1 MDGDSASRASPALRP
16 PADAPTA
23 RGRPSVGSW
32 ARARFSSLGA
42 PPTGRRVPG
51 SVTVF
56 VLVLV
61 IGAAASVVSVSS
73 GAGITYRDEQLHL
86 TIARR
91 LVDSTSPGFQ
101 QLGTVWLP
109 VPHLI
114 LAPFVI
120 DFGWWVSGA
129 GAAAVGTL
137 CLALSASALYRISAR
152 MRFGRTARLATVAGF
167 VSSPA
172 VLYVFTTP
180 LTEPVLIAGLLGCVA
195 GLARWATDRRPHS
208 IGETAVFC
216 GVPLAIA
223 VMSRY
228 EGWAL
233 LLGGTAFVLVVSFR
247 RDRRIARAVA
257 SAMGLA
263 LPSLVAIAWWL
274 AYNTAIY
281 GNPLEF
287 ANGPFSAAE
296 LQRGITEA
304 GLVTTAGNPGMA
316 VYVYVW
322 SVVEAFGPVTVAL
335 TLAGAA
341 VLAVRDGLSDR
352 ALLLGLTAVPALFSL
367 VSLAAGQ
374 SVMYSDHTLPT
385 GWWNTRYALVA
396 GLVAAVMIGFLVQ
409 TVVEL
414 HGRGGGWLAGR
425 TFRPALGAVV
435 LLALGGQS
443 LWMLEE
449 PGRVAVLAE
458 AADQRV
464 AFADLRRSF
473 TWLGGEYDGGGILV
487 DESQNPFVLDLGL
500 PLVELVDYA
509 AGEAFV
515 RAQEDPKGAVEWIL
529 LNESNDSDTITKL
542 LAAHPERLDRF
553 TLVHSDGPYRIYRRW

>member
-1 MDGDSASRASPALRP
+1 MDSATPFGA
-16 PADAPTA
+16 
-23 RGRPSVGSW
+23 W
-32 ARARFSSLGA
+32 ARARWADLGA
-42 PPTGRRVPG
+42 SPPGRRVPG

-56 VLVLV
+56 VAVVVL
-61 IGAAASVVSVSS
+61 GALASVVSVSS
-73 GAGITYRDEQLHL
+73 GAGIAYRDEQLHL
-86 TIARR
+86 SIARR
-91 LVDSTSPGFQ
+91 LFDSASPGFQ

-120 DFGWWVSGA
+120 DFEWWVSGA
-129 GAAAVGTL
+129 GAAIVGTL
-137 CLALSASALYRISAR
+137 CLGLSASALYRIAAR
-152 MRFGRTARLATVAGF
+152 MRSGRTARLATVAAF

-195 GLARWATDRRPHS
+195 GLARWVTARRRHS

-216 GVPLAIA
+216 GIPLAIA

-233 LLGGTAFVLVVSFR
+233 LAGGAVLVAVVSFR
-247 RDRRIARAVA
+247 RDRRIGAAVA
-257 SAMGLA
+257 SAFGLA
-263 LPSLVAIAWWL
+263 LPSLAAIAWWL

-304 GLVTTAGNPGMA
+304 GLVTTAGDPGIA

-322 SVVEAFGPVTVAL
+322 SIVQAYGPASVVLAAL
-335 TLAGAA
+335 GAA
-341 VLAVRDGLSDR
+341 ALAVRDGLSDR
-352 ALLLGLTAVPALFSL
+352 FLLLALTGVPALFSL

-374 SVMYSDHTLPT
+374 SVIYSDHTLPT

-396 GLVAAVMIGFLVQ
+396 GLVTSVMIGYLVQ
-409 TVVEL
+409 TVIEARSRVA
-414 HGRGGGWLAGR
+414 GRAFRAVVGAAVLAGL
-425 TFRPALGAVV
+425 T
-435 LLALGGQS
+435 GQS
-443 LWMLEE
+443 VWMLGE
-449 PGRVAVLAE
+449 PERVAVLAE

-473 TWLGGEYDGGGILV
+473 TWLGRQYEGGGILV
-487 DESQNPFVLDLGL
+487 DESQNPFVLDLRL

-515 RAQEDPKGAVEWIL
+515 RAQEDPAGAVEWIL
-529 LNESNDSDTITKL
+529 LNEDNEADTITRVL
-542 LAAHPERLDRF
+542 SRHPERLDRF
-553 TLVHSDGPYRIYRRW
+553 ALVHSDGPYRIYRRW

>member
-1 MDGDSASRASPALRP
+1 METATALDPSPARDPRVPPLIALLRS
-16 PADAPTA
+16 PAAWAHA
-23 RGRPSVGSW
+23 RWSD
-32 ARARFSSLGA
+32 LGA
-42 PPTGRRVPG
+42 VPTGRRVPG

-56 VLVLV
+56 VVVLV
-61 IGAAASVVSVSS
+61 IGALASVVSVSS

-86 TIARR
+86 SIARR
-91 LVDSTSPGFQ
+91 LFDSATPGFQ

-129 GAAAVGTL
+129 GAAIVGTV
-137 CLALSASALYRISAR
+137 CLAASASALYRIAAR
-152 MRFGRTARLATVAGF
+152 MRGGRTARLATVAAF

-180 LTEPVLIAGLLGCVA
+180 LTEPVLIAGLLGCIA
-195 GLARWATDRRPHS
+195 GLARWVTARRRHS
-208 IGETAVFC
+208 FGETAVFC
-216 GVPLAIA
+216 GIPLAIA

-233 LLGGTAFVLVVSFR
+233 LAGGVLFVLVVSFR
-247 RDRRIARAVA
+247 RDRRVA
-257 SAMGLA
+257 SAVSSAIGLA
-263 LPSLVAIAWWL
+263 LPSAVAIAWWL
-274 AYNTAIY
+274 AYNAATY

-287 ANGPFSAAE
+287 ANGQFSAAE

-304 GLVTTAGNPGMA
+304 GLVTTAGNPGIS
-316 VYVYVW
+316 VYVYGW
-322 SVVEAFGPVTVAL
+322 SIVQAFGPATAV
-335 TLAGAA
+335 LATGGA
-341 VLAVRDGLSDR
+341 VLLAVRDGLSDR
-352 ALLLGLTAVPALFSL
+352 FLLLGLTSVPALFSL

-374 SVMYSDHTLPT
+374 SVIYSDHTLPT

-396 GLVAAVMIGFLVQ
+396 GLFTSVLIGYLVQ
-409 TVVEL
+409 AVVEAR
-414 HGRGGGWLAGR
+414 GRARPTPR
-425 TFRPALGAVV
+425 TFRAAVGVTV
-435 LLALGGQS
+435 LIALGGQS
-443 LWMLEE
+443 LWMLQA
-449 PGRVAVLAE
+449 PDRVAVLAE
-458 AADQRV
+458 AADQRA

-509 AGEAFV
+509 AGDAFV
-515 RAQEDPKGAVEWIL
+515 LAQEDPENSVEWIF
-529 LNESNDSDTITKL
+529 LNEDNEVDTIARTL
-542 LAAHPERLDRF
+542 SRHPERLEGF
-553 TLVHSDGPYRIYRRW
+553 ALVHSDGPYRVYRRW